1 MAESLWGK
9 LSAMFEQLM
18 MKNESLIIFLFEH
31 FYDFV

>member
-18 MKNESLIIFLFEH
+18 MKNESLIILFEH